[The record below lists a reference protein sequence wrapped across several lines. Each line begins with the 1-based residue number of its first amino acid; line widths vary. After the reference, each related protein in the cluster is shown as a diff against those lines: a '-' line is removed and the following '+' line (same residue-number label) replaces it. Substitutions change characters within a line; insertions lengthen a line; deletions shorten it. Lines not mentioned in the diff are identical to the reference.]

1 MKKLGNLATAVW
13 SLGLTSALFIA
24 PASAQDKTTLTV
36 YTTLQKEVLTP
47 YETAFEAAHPEIDIA
62 WVRDAG
68 GVIHA
73 RLLAERDNTRAD
85 VLFGVPVTN
94 IVALSRDGL
103 IEPYAPKDYMK
114 LQSKFRDP
122 NNPPL
127 WTGLEMYLNI
137 ICFNTVEAEKKG
149 IPAPKSWTDLA
160 NPIYKG
166 QIAMPNPTMSNT
178 GYGYVHSWIQKMG
191 DEKAWDF
198 LSALH
203 ENVAV
208 YTNSSSTPCKY
219 AATGEYVVGLSTDL
233 TGPFL
238 KTKGAP
244 LELLVPDNETA
255 WDIEAGAMVKGS
267 KHAEAAKTLLDWG
280 ASKEAHA
287 IFNKYYGAVGMDD
300 LNNGPENS
308 IPNGVTKAANY
319 SVEWSIDNRQRI
331 LAEWAKRYDSK
342 SEPKAN

>member
-1 MKKLGNLATAVW
+1 MNKLSYLLSTAVAV
-13 SLGLTSALFIA
+13 GLVAGVAAT
-24 PASAQDKTTLTV
+24 PAAAKTQLTV
-36 YTTLQKEVLTP
+36 YSTLQKEVLTP
-47 YETAFEAAHPEIDIA
+47 YEQAFEAAHPDIDIT

-73 RLLAERDNTRAD
+73 RLLAERDNVRAD

-94 IVALSRDGL
+94 IVSLARDGL

-114 LQSKFRDP
+114 LQPMFRDK
-122 NNPPL
+122 NNPPY

-137 ICFNTVEAEKKG
+137 VCFNTVEAEKRG
-149 IPAPKSWTDLA
+149 LPKPKTWADLA

-191 DEKAWDF
+191 EDKAWAF
-198 LSALH
+198 LDKLH
-203 ENVAV
+203 DNVSV

-219 AATGEYVVGLSTDL
+219 AATGEYAIGLSTDL

-244 LELLVPDNETA
+244 IDLLVPSDETA
-255 WDIEAGAMVKGS
+255 WDIESTAMVKGS
-267 KHAEAAKTLLDWG
+267 KNPEAAKILIDWG
-280 ASKEAHA
+280 ASREAHQL
-287 IFNKYYGAVGMDD
+287 FNKYYGAVGMDD
-300 LNNGPENS
+300 LNNGPPNS
-308 IPNGVTKAANY
+308 IPNGGSKAQDY
-319 SVEWSIDNRQRI
+319 SVEWSIDNRTRI
-331 LAEWAKRYDSK
+331 LTEWAKRYDSK
-342 SEPKAN
+342 SEPKSN

>member
-1 MKKLGNLATAVW
+1 MNTPKILLSAAAALGIAA
-13 SLGLTSALFIA
+13 ALSS
-24 PASAQDKTTLTV
+24 PASAKTTLTV
-36 YTTLQKEVLTP
+36 YSTLQKEVLTP
-47 YETAFEAAHPEIDIA
+47 YEQAFEAAHPDIDIT

-73 RLLAERDNTRAD
+73 RLLAEKDNPRAD

-94 IVALSRDGL
+94 IVSLARDGL

-114 LQSKFRDP
+114 LQPVFRDK

-137 ICFNTVEAEKKG
+137 VCFNTVEAEKRG
-149 IPAPKSWTDLA
+149 IPKPTSWADLA
-160 NPIYKG
+160 KPIYKG

-191 DEKAWDF
+191 DEKAWAF
-198 LSALH
+198 LDKLH
-203 ENVAV
+203 ENVSV

-219 AATGEYVVGLSTDL
+219 ASTGEYVIGLSTDL

-244 LELLVPDNETA
+244 IDLIVPDNETA
-255 WDIEAGAMVKGS
+255 WDIESTAMVKGS
-267 KHAEAAKTLLDWG
+267 RNPEAAKVLIDWG
-280 ASKEAHA
+280 ASKEAHTL
-287 IFNKYYGAVGMDD
+287 FNKYYGSVGMDD
-300 LNNGPENS
+300 LNNGPTNS
-308 IPNGVTKAANY
+308 IPNGAAKAQNY

-331 LAEWAKRYDSK
+331 LSEWAKKYDSK
-342 SEPKAN
+342 SEPKSN

>member
-1 MKKLGNLATAVW
+1 MNTPKILLSATFAVGMAAAM
-13 SLGLTSALFIA
+13 SSPVSA
-24 PASAQDKTTLTV
+24 KTALTV
-36 YTTLQKEVLTP
+36 YSTLQKEVLTP
-47 YETAFEAAHPEIDIA
+47 YEQAFEAANPDIDVT

-73 RLLAERDNTRAD
+73 RLLAERDNVRAD

-94 IVALSRDGL
+94 IVSLARDGL

-114 LQSKFRDP
+114 LQPMFRDK

-137 ICFNTVEAEKKG
+137 VCFNTVEAEKRG
-149 IPAPKSWTDLA
+149 LPKPKTWADLA

-191 DEKAWDF
+191 DEKAWAF
-198 LSALH
+198 LDKLH
-203 ENVAV
+203 ENVSV

-219 AATGEYVVGLSTDL
+219 ASTGEYVIGLSTDL

-244 LELLVPDNETA
+244 IDLLVPSDETA
-255 WDIEAGAMVKGS
+255 WDIESTAMVKGS
-267 KHAEAAKTLLDWG
+267 KNPEAAKRMIDWG
-280 ASKEAHA
+280 ASKEAHTL
-287 IFNKYYGAVGMDD
+287 FNKYYGSVGMDD
-300 LNNGPENS
+300 LNNGPQNS
-308 IPNGVTKAANY
+308 IPNGAAKAQNY

-331 LAEWAKRYDSK
+331 LSEWAKKYDSK
-342 SEPKAN
+342 SEPKSN

>member
-1 MKKLGNLATAVW
+1 MERKRWGLAAW
-13 SLGLTSALFIA
+13 SLSLAAAFLSSSAIA
-24 PASAQDKTTLTV
+24 QAKTALTV

-47 YETAFEAAHPEIDIA
+47 YENAFEAAHPDIDVNWI
-62 WVRDAG
+62 RDAG

-73 RLLAERDNTRAD
+73 RLLAERDNPRAD
-85 VLFGVPVTN
+85 VIFGVPVTD
-94 IVALSRDGL
+94 IVGLARDGL

-114 LQSKFRDP
+114 LQPKFRDKQ
-122 NNPPL
+122 NPPL
-127 WTGLEMYLNI
+127 WTGLEMYLNV
-137 ICFNTVEAEKKG
+137 ICFNTVEAAKRG
-149 IPAPKSWTDLA
+149 IPEPKSWTDLA

-191 DEKAWDF
+191 EEKAWDF
-198 LSALH
+198 LSKLH
-203 ENVAV
+203 ENVSV

-219 AATGEYVVGLSTDL
+219 AATGEYVIGLSTDL

-244 LELLVPDNETA
+244 LDLLVPDNETA
-255 WDIEAGAMVKGS
+255 WDIESTAMVKGS
-267 KHAEAAKTLLDWG
+267 KKPDAAKVLIDWG

-287 IFNKYYGAVGMDD
+287 LFNKYYGAVGMDD
-300 LNNGPENS
+300 LNNGPKNS
-308 IPNGVTKAANY
+308 IPNGASKAADY

-331 LAEWAKRYDSK
+331 LEEWAKRFDSK
-342 SEPKAN
+342 SEPKPQ